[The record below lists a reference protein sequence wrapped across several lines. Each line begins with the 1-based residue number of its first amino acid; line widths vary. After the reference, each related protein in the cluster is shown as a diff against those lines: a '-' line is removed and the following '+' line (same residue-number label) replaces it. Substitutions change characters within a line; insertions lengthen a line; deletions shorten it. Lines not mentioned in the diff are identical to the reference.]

1 MEWSLMLLNSATLE
15 AKAGAHI
22 FKPKLVPI
30 MRSSLKTKI
39 TLRRRKE
46 TENEGRHSWAELLP
60 SKQETPGSISNV
72 REEYKQHSREQLRYK
87 VFGGNWAAQTLISA
101 SQIFSGGH
109 CQIWQPTRSLTVR
122 DTKCR
127 KWTVLLSKFSNNG
140 TGQGLEPMECEK
152 QK

>member
-46 TENEGRHSWAELLP
+46 TENEGRHSQAELLP

-87 VFGGNWAAQTLISA
+87 VFGGS
-101 SQIFSGGH
+101 
-109 CQIWQPTRSLTVR
+109 
-122 DTKCR
+122 
-127 KWTVLLSKFSNNG
+127 
-140 TGQGLEPMECEK
+140 
-152 QK
+152 